1 MYQKVI
7 VIGNVGGDPEMRGN
21 GNGKD
26 FCSFSVAANERW
38 KDANGEKQERT
49 EWFNC
54 TAFDKTAE
62 IADKYLRKGHVV
74 TVEGKLRTTKKDE
87 KYYTNLIVDKL
98 VLMPNARDEDK
109 GSRGDDRRPARE
121 ERRPARDE
129 ERRPAREERR
139 PARDDDRRPAT
150 REKAR
155 DNKSESGDFDDDIP
169 F

>member
-21 GNGKD
+21 GSGKE
-26 FCSFSVAANERW
+26 FCSFSVAANEKW

-54 TAFDKTAE
+54 TAFDKSAD
-62 IADKYLRKGHVV
+62 IADKYLRKGHLV

-87 KYYTNLIVDKL
+87 KYFTNLIVDRI
-98 VLMPNARDEDK
+98 VLMPNARDEDDRK
-109 GSRGDDRRPARE
+109 SRDDDRRPARE
-121 ERRPARDE
+121 EPARGKK
-129 ERRPAREERR
+129 
-139 PARDDDRRPAT
+139 DD
-150 REKAR
+150 
-155 DNKSESGDFDDDIP
+155 DFDDDIP